1 MATIDYKANMED
13 ERFQQSDEKFDQ
25 RETDL
30 EQTYAGMIGDAE
42 NIYQPQ
48 IDALEE
54 WGNKQ
59 AQLQQERTDLTVE
72 QIEQQK
78 AQANKDYQKEQSGAY
93 VDWRKQ
99 SNQYG
104 TEAEKM
110 ASSGLMGTGY
120 SESSQVSMYNTYQNR
135 AAQARES
142 YDRVIMNYNNS
153 INEAKLQNNS
163 ALAEIAFNTLSKQLE
178 LITEGTMYKNSLILD
193 LADKKL
199 QVQQMR
205 DNEYYK
211 ILDQINTENAM
222 AQSDRQFYESQEF
235 EAEQNRLQREFQ
247 ASENELN
254 RQFEER
260 QAALDRQFEEA
271 QAALDRQHD
280 YDLLAA
286 KTKAEKEL
294 ADHNH
299 KIAMAELEQKLANDK
314 KLLQKE
320 LENEKAILYYQW
332 QLEQKNKSTSFSSG
346 SGGSSGKTTSTKST
360 KSTGGSSFGTS
371 GSSTS
376 SKSVNTDSVL
386 ALGQGPI
393 SAQNLAK
400 QVASGKVSATEKD
413 GEIVVSYNYPSINPA
428 INPAGAA
435 LKRKYGK

>member
-30 EQTYAGMIGDAE
+30 EQTYAGMIGGAE

-48 IDALEE
+48 IDAVKE
-54 WGNKQ
+54 WGDKQ
-59 AQLQQERTDLTVE
+59 AQLQQEQTDFAIE

-110 ASSGLMGTGY
+110 ASSGLMGTGF

-135 AAQARES
+135 IAQARES
-142 YDRVIMNYNNS
+142 YERVIMNYNNS
-153 INEAKLQNNS
+153 INEARLQNNS
-163 ALAEIAFNTLSKQLE
+163 VLAEIAFTTLSKQLE

-199 QVQQMR
+199 QLQQMR

-211 ILDQINTENAM
+211 ILDQINAENAL
-222 AQSDRQFYESQEF
+222 AEDVRQFNE
-235 EAEQNRLQREFQ
+235 NLEFQ
-247 ASENELN
+247 TTQAELDRKFQADQAELN
-254 RQFEER
+254 RQFEE
-260 QAALDRQFEEA
+260 Q

-280 YDLLAA
+280 YDLLKA
-286 KTKAEKEL
+286 KTQAEKDL

-299 KIAMAELEQKLANDK
+299 KLAMEKLKQEHAND
-314 KLLQKE
+314 L
-320 LENEKAILYYQW
+320 AILEKQY
-332 QLEQKNKSTSFSSG
+332 EISKRSSSVTTSKGSSSG
-346 SGGSSGKTTSTKST
+346 ATKGATKAASIAKQSTTKTTSTKKT
-360 KSTGGSSFGTS
+360 T
-371 GSSTS
+371 
-376 SKSVNTDSVL
+376 VDTDSIL

-393 SAQNLAK
+393 SAKNLAN
-400 QVASGKVSATEKD
+400 QVASGKVKATTKN
-413 GEIVVSYNYPSINPA
+413 GKTTFSYNYVPPNPFG
-428 INPAGAA
+428 AGSS
-435 LKRKYGK
+435 LTWNNKKK

>member
-30 EQTYAGMIGDAE
+30 EQTYAGMIGDAD

-59 AQLQQERTDLTVE
+59 AQLQQERTDLTIE

-78 AQANKDYQKEQSGAY
+78 AQASKDYQKEQSGAY

-135 AAQARES
+135 VAQARES

-163 ALAEIAFNTLSKQLE
+163 ALAEIAYNTLSKQLE

-222 AQSDRQFYESQEF
+222 AQSDRQFYEGQEF

-280 YDLLAA
+280 YDLLEA

-299 KIAMAELEQKLANDK
+299 EIAMKELEKKLANDK
-314 KLLQKE
+314 ALLAQE
-320 LENEKAILYYQW
+320 LANEKALLKYKYD
-332 QLEQKNKSTSFSSG
+332 LENQNSGNKGMTQIYKTAADKKTEALLNNKEKSEVANEKKTPVNMQSVLDLGGPYSAEHVASLVSSGKAKATEKNGEIYFEKSTSY
-346 SGGSSGKTTSTKST
+346 KYRTP
-360 KSTGGSSFGTS
+360 FG
-371 GSSTS
+371 
-376 SKSVNTDSVL
+376 NW
-386 ALGQGPI
+386 
-393 SAQNLAK
+393 
-400 QVASGKVSATEKD
+400 
-413 GEIVVSYNYPSINPA
+413 
-428 INPAGAA
+428 
-435 LKRKYGK
+435 